1 MKRGGRGALSYY
13 GPEKINKKDVL
24 LRIIHSILVMHY
36 SAVVGLVFIIVIH
49 GRHLYRQF
57 YSVNIIFVYGST
69 AIVLYNNMD
78 K

>member
-13 GPEKINKKDVL
+13 GPEKVNKKDVL
-24 LRIIHSILVMHY
+24 LRIIHSILVMHC
-36 SAVVGLVFIIVIH
+36 SAVVGLVFIIVIY

-57 YSVNIIFVYGST
+57 VQRKHSVYGSM